1 MKQRSNSPSAKIA
14 GRGWY
19 WRRQRF
25 PPGPSGSGEDSRGSL
40 HPLESSRE
48 SALGARHQLEL
59 RSLEHPWLRPATPH
73 PLLSFRD
80 FLGPTQCPKGK
91 KAIHKLISTAFRSSL
106 DLPDSQKGKW
116 AL

>member
-1 MKQRSNSPSAKIA
+1 MKQCSISPSAKIA
-14 GRGWY
+14 GRDWH
-19 WRRQRF
+19 WRQQRF

-48 SALGARHQLEL
+48 SALGTQHQLEL

-91 KAIHKLISTAFRSSL
+91 KAIHKVISTAFSSSL

-116 AL
+116 AR